1 LKKVIK
7 QYDNNSFG
15 DFMFFSLM
23 IQWRIQSAKFNK
35 ALNQIKNL
43 ISQWPLIL

>member
-1 LKKVIK
+1 MGFFFDKIKEDGFDINIWVDLKKVIK

-23 IQWRIQSAKFNK
+23 IQ
-35 ALNQIKNL
+35 
-43 ISQWPLIL
+43 